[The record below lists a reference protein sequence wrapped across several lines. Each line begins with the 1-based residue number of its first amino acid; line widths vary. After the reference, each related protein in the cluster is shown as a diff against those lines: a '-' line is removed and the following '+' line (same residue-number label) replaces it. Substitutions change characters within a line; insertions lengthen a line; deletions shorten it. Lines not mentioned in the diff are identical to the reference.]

1 MGGRVNDLAVSGAK
15 LLYLTASFIIEEG
28 FPFASLEKIVSSMV
42 AAFKEAGVKIVAGDT
57 KV

>member
-1 MGGRVNDLAVSGAK
+1 MNDAVSGAK
-15 LLYLTASFIIEEG
+15 PLYLTASFIIEEG

-42 AAFKEAGVKIVAGDT
+42 AACKEAGVKIVAGDT